1 MGREAQLIQQVAA
14 QYKRLKEAAA
24 ACRYWYD
31 RYLRQLDAEL
41 QRQLANAGNEQRQR
55 AQTAQTLRAQTL
67 AQAQQ
72 NLNQVV
78 EHRVNVALRQA
89 QAFLGPIGAAWDTPE
104 WKQYSPPDQQ
114 RVPGGVRCGSI
125 DLSSTTIRAQAPA
138 LLPLV
143 GAKSAL
149 FVAQGSNAQLAN
161 VLLSSATLR
170 IVATFPPG
178 AFRLILIDPVS
189 QGYSLRDF
197 LRLPASLRGDKILAS
212 KQEIENALEEI
223 GQHIE
228 NVIQTR
234 LVNTYRIIEEYNAQT
249 GEISVP
255 YYFVV
260 IANLP
265 TGLSDSAMARLMD
278 VARNGARTGT
288 FLLASIN
295 QQGAFPHGYTFD
307 MLAKLCSVVADVGGK
322 CQWND
327 PTFQGITILP
337 DSMPPP
343 DLVNRI
349 LDQAGAAAEQRA
361 NVGLA
366 FDRVRRAP
374 DQFWT
379 ESSADGIGAPIGVNG
394 EGQVQ
399 WLRFGAGLVHNG
411 LIGGK
416 PGAGKTNLL
425 HLLLLGLMQAYAP
438 EELELYLIDFK
449 EGIEFKDYD
458 TLDAPHVRVLG
469 LESERELGV
478 SVLRRLQQEM
488 KLRADRFRPSG
499 THSIDEFRKRTG
511 ERMPR
516 VLLVIDEYQ
525 LLFVPDN
532 DSLAMTANQL
542 LTDIVK
548 RGRAFGIHVLLSSQ
562 SPASAFTNNRDALG
576 QIALRI
582 SFQAEDAVAR
592 QILAADNDEAR
603 LLERPGEAIFNT
615 DNGLPKKNIFVQVA
629 YLPHAEQHAQLTAIA
644 QHARRKAWQPAE
656 PRKVF
661 ESDAPVFLNANRELR
676 EQLAHLWES
685 DTRAGA
691 RLWLGEAIELKL
703 QTSATTALLDRRTHA
718 NLLIAGQDKK
728 RALALLVNALLGLA
742 IERAPNRAQFIVLDL
757 TRPESPGVQPLVQAA
772 ALLPHPK
779 AVGDQALAAEALNQ
793 VITVLNARESGD
805 APAPEGSDI
814 YFFIAGL
821 TLFNV
826 LNERDK
832 YDNPGPAARDFIRLV
847 TSGPE
852 RGIHFIGWTTSFEQF
867 DRMLKRP
874 GTSQFGLRVALPMI
888 ADESNRFLDKPAAA
902 QLGDKNRALLRDD
915 ASGDDALE
923 KFKPFELPTTSDLE
937 QIAAAIRRNSPQ

>member
-1 MGREAQLIQQVAA
+1 MGREAQLIHQVAA

-31 RYLRQLDAEL
+31 RYVRELDAEL
-41 QRQLANAGNEQRQR
+41 QHQLTNADGEQHRR
-55 AQTAQTLRAQTL
+55 VQTAQHVRAQTL

-78 EHRVNVALRQA
+78 EQRVNVALRQA
-89 QAFLGPIGAAWDTPE
+89 QGFLGPIGAAWNAPE
-104 WKQYSPPDQQ
+104 WKQYRPPDQQ

-125 DLSSTTIRAQAPA
+125 DLSSTTIGAQAPV

-149 FVAQGSNAQLAN
+149 FVAQGSNTQIAN
-161 VLLSSATLR
+161 ALLSSVTLR
-170 IVATFPPG
+170 IAATFPPG
-178 AFRLILIDPVS
+178 AFRFILIDPVS

-234 LVNTYRIIEEYNAQT
+234 LVNTYHIIEEYNAQT

-255 YYFVV
+255 YHFVV

-265 TGLSDSAMARLMD
+265 AGLSDSAMARLMD

-295 QQGAFPHGYTFD
+295 PQGAFPHGYTFD
-307 MLAKLCSVVADVGGK
+307 MLAKLCSVVADVGGGK
-322 CQWND
+322 CRWND
-327 PTFQGITILP
+327 STFQGITILP
-337 DSMPPP
+337 DAMPPP
-343 DLVNRI
+343 ELVNRI

-379 ESSADGIGAPIGVNG
+379 ESSADGIAAPIGVNG
-394 EGQVQ
+394 EGQIQ

-416 PGAGKTNLL
+416 PGSGKTNLL

-438 EELELYLIDFK
+438 KELELYLIDFK
-449 EGIEFKDYD
+449 EGVEFKDYD

-499 THSIDEFRKRTG
+499 AHAIDEFRKRTG
-511 ERMPR
+511 EKMPR

-532 DSLAMTANQL
+532 DALAMTANQL

-629 YLPHAEQHAQLTAIA
+629 YLPHAEQRTQLTAIA
-644 QHARRKAWQPAE
+644 QYARRKAWQPAE

-661 ESDAPVFLNANRELR
+661 ESDAPVFLTANREMR
-676 EQLAHLWES
+676 EQLAHLWSS
-685 DTRAGA
+685 DTRTIA

-718 NLLIAGQDKK
+718 NVLIAGQDKK
-728 RALALLVNALLGLA
+728 RALALLVNALFGLA
-742 IERAPNRAQFIVLDL
+742 IERVPNRAQFIVLDL
-757 TRPESPGVQPLVQAA
+757 TRPESPGELPLVKAA
-772 ALLPHPK
+772 SLLPHPK
-779 AVGDQALAAEALNQ
+779 AVGDQALAVEALNQ

-805 APAPEGSDI
+805 TQEGSDI

-821 TLFNV
+821 TLFNA

-832 YDNPGPAARDFIRLV
+832 YDNPGAAAKDFIRLV

-852 RGIHFIGWTTSFEQF
+852 RGIHVIGWTASFEQF

-888 ADESNRFLDKPAAA
+888 PDESNRFLDKPAAA
-902 QLGDKNRALLRDD
+902 QLGSKNRALLRDD

-923 KFKPFELPTTSDLE
+923 KFKPFELPTPSDLE
-937 QIAAAIRRNSPQ
+937 QIAAAIRRNSPR